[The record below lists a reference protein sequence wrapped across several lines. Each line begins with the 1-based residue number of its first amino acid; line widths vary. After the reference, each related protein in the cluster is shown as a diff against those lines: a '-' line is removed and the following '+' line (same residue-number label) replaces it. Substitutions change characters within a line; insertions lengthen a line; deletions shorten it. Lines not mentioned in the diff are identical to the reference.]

1 MINAERS
8 AGRGLRVDRNLVIVI
23 AAAQRDAK
31 GDANQQKRQDAA
43 RGSGLL
49 FNDGGGFFDDNDGA
63 AGMRK
68 RGGQQHR
75 GSEDRRKDVFHDISM
90 GQGSRRW
97 TRQPYGEWYAFDLV
111 QTNGIAGSEHRRPR
125 SMAIGLAPVAT
136 QTASVASVE
145 A

>member
-31 GDANQQKRQDAA
+31 GDANQQKRQDAT

-49 FNDGGGFFDDNDGA
+49 FNDGGGFFDDNDRA

-75 GSEDRRKDVFHDISM
+75 GSEYRRKDVFHDISM

-97 TRQPYGEWYAFDLV
+97 TRQP
-111 QTNGIAGSEHRRPR
+111 
-125 SMAIGLAPVAT
+125 
-136 QTASVASVE
+136 
-145 A
+145 